1 MVGPANRQRI
11 GVASAAPALVAQL
24 LRSAE
29 LGDLTPSPPGPSPP
43 MGARGESVCFS
54 LPSPLWGRGRRGE
67 AVLPVAPGEGVQV
80 SPIMQDS
87 IEDSRVE

>member
-1 MVGPANRQRI
+1 MVGPHNRHR
-11 GVASAAPALVAQL
+11 VCFSSAALTLVAQL
-24 LRSAE
+24 RTFAE
-29 LGDLTPSPPGPSPP
+29 LRDLHPLTPGPSPP
-43 MGARGESVCFS
+43 VGARGESVCFS